1 MSLPQKL
8 LVDTDVW
15 IDYFLERNPEKHE
28 MAMRFVTA
36 ATAAGTALYTSSAT
50 MPDLFFL
57 LCQETKRCL
66 RERGKVV
73 DEGMAAAV
81 RESAWSSM
89 RSIME
94 LSMVVPVGRNEALR
108 AMTYRELHDDFEDD
122 LILAAAARVDV
133 DFVVTNDTALMRHA
147 PVACLCPADMLAFL
161 RARAQASDDEK

>member
-8 LVDTDVW
+8 LVDTNVW
-15 IDYFLERNPEKHE
+15 IDYFLERTPENHE
-28 MAMRFVTA
+28 KAMRFVAA
-36 ATAAGTALYTSSAT
+36 ATAAGAALYTSSAT

-66 RERGKVV
+66 RARGKVV

-108 AMTYRELHDDFEDD
+108 ALTYRDLHDDFGDD
-122 LILAAAARVDV
+122 LILAAAARVDA
-133 DFVVTNDTALMRHA
+133 DYLVTSDKALMRHA
-147 PVACLCPADMLAFL
+147 PVACLCPADMIVLL
-161 RARAQASDDEK
+161 RARAQASEEAE